1 MDFNILKRKNL
12 IAIYLVYNDG
22 SNKQINVDV
31 HYLDDEGCYF
41 QTDLWDTNINKPKAN
56 LNTEILVY
64 TANGVY
70 VGKTKI
76 IDTTITLQKV
86 VFQVKIP
93 KKWEFSQLRASVRK
107 QIAIPFKIK
116 YNDGYEINGESFDIS
131 SDGISFVKTEPIL
144 PLYKKFVAKIE
155 LDLSNISISSISNE
169 VIQSEVKYLREIS
182 SEESTTYVYKF
193 LTIDSHNINILK
205 ILLNS

>member
-22 SNKQINVDV
+22 SNKKIKVDI
-31 HYLDDEGCYF
+31 HYLDAEGCYLQADF
-41 QTDLWDTNINKPKAN
+41 WNANINKPKDNFDA
-56 LNTEILVY
+56 EILAY

-76 IDTTITLQKV
+76 IDSTITLQKV
-86 VFQVKIP
+86 LFQVKIP
-93 KKWEFSQLRASVRK
+93 KKWDFSQSRASVRK

-131 SDGISFVKTEPIL
+131 SGGISFVKQEPIL
-144 PLYKKFVAKIE
+144 PLYKSFVAKIE
-155 LDLSNISISSISNE
+155 IDLSNISISSISNK
-169 VIQSEVKYLREIS
+169 VIELDVKYLREIQ
-182 SEESTTYVYKF
+182 SEQTITYVYKF
-193 LTIDSHNINILK
+193 LTIDSHNTNILE